1 MVNMPQ
7 SERTTLPLLYT
18 FRRCP
23 YAIRARLAIA
33 VAGMTVTEREVS
45 LREKPAEMLAISP
58 KGTVPVL
65 QLADGSVIE
74 ESIDIMRWVLAQHD
88 PDHWLE
94 VDANEAETLILIND
108 AEFKRVL
115 DHYKYP
121 NRYPERSATDYR
133 REGERFLATLEARLT
148 VQTFLGGGQIRWV
161 DAAIFPFI
169 RQFAAVDPIWF
180 SNAPYPNL
188 QRWLQAWLVSPL
200 FLSVMAKPARAVVA
214 RVAA

>member
-1 MVNMPQ
+1 
-7 SERTTLPLLYT
+7 
-18 FRRCP
+18 
-23 YAIRARLAIA
+23 
-33 VAGMTVTEREVS
+33 
-45 LREKPAEMLAISP
+45 
-58 KGTVPVL
+58 
-65 QLADGSVIE
+65 
-74 ESIDIMRWVLAQHD
+74 
-88 PDHWLE
+88 
-94 VDANEAETLILIND
+94 
-108 AEFKRVL
+108 VL

>member
-1 MVNMPQ
+1 MSQ
-7 SERTTLPLLYT
+7 TLPLLYT

-33 VAGMTVTEREVS
+33 VAGMTVNEREVS

-58 KGTVPVL
+58 KDTVPVL
-65 QLADGSVIE
+65 QLADGSVID

-88 PDHWLE
+88 PDHWLA
-94 VDANEAETLILIND
+94 VDADEAATLILIND
-108 AEFKRVL
+108 AEFKRAL
-115 DHYKYP
+115 DGYKYP

-148 VQTFLGGGQIRWV
+148 GQPFLGGGQIRWV
-161 DAAIFPFI
+161 DAAVFPFI
-169 RQFAAVDPIWF
+169 RQFAAVDPDWF
-180 SNAPYPNL
+180 SNAPYPNV

-200 FLSVMAKPARAVVA
+200 FLSVMAKPVQAAA
-214 RVAA
+214 AQVAA